1 MPVRLTEIRRNGMKS
16 GYVTLLGRP
25 NVGKSTLMN
34 RIIGQKVA
42 ITSDKPQTTRN
53 KIQTVY
59 TDERGQIIFLDTP
72 GMQKARNKLGEYMVD
87 VTNHSLGDADV
98 ILWIVEAS
106 DFIGGGDRSIASQL
120 KSVKKPVIIVINK
133 ADLLEDKK
141 ELLPIMARFSSLLP
155 GCEIVPVSARK
166 GNNCDELLKVIF
178 SFMPEGPMYFDEDT
192 VTDQPVKQ
200 IAAEMI
206 REKALRFLSEEI
218 PHGVAVVIDKFAW
231 RDDGMYDV
239 AATIVCEKESHK
251 GIIIGKG
258 GSMLK
263 RIATA
268 AREDIEELTGEKV
281 NLQVWV
287 KVKESWRDSNIQLK
301 NFGYDCTSIK

>member
-1 MPVRLTEIRRNGMKS
+1 MKS
-16 GYVTLLGRP
+16 GYVTFLGRP

-59 TDERGQIIFLDTP
+59 TDDRGQIIFLDTP

-87 VTNHSLGDADV
+87 VTNHSIGDCDV
-98 ILWIVEAS
+98 ILWLVEA
-106 DFIGGGDRSIASQL
+106 DTFIGGGDRSIASQL
-120 KSVKKPVIIVINK
+120 KNVNKPVIIVVNK
-133 ADLLEDKK
+133 ADLLKDKK
-141 ELLPIMARFSSLLP
+141 ELLPIMAKFNELLP
-155 GCEIVPVSARK
+155 GCEIVPVSAEK
-166 GNNCDELLKVIF
+166 GSNCDELLKVIF

-206 REKALRFLSEEI
+206 REKALRFMSEEI
-218 PHGVAVVIDKFAW
+218 PHGIAVVIDRFEW

-239 AATIVCEKESHK
+239 DATIVCEKESHK

-263 RIATA
+263 HIATA
-268 AREDIEELTGEKV
+268 ARKDIEELTGEKV
-281 NLQVWV
+281 NLKVWV

>member
-1 MPVRLTEIRRNGMKS
+1 MKS

-34 RIIGQKVA
+34 KIIGQKIA

-53 KIQTVY
+53 KIQAVY

-87 VTNHSLGDADV
+87 VTNHSIGDADV
-98 ILWIVEAS
+98 ILWVVEAS

-120 KSVKKPVIIVINK
+120 KDVKKPVVIVINK
-133 ADLLEDKK
+133 ADLLQDKK
-141 ELLPIMARFSSLLP
+141 ELLPIIAKFNDLLP
-155 GCEIVPVSARK
+155 GCEIVPVSAEK
-166 GNNCDELLKVIF
+166 GSNCDELIKVIF

-192 VTDQPVKQ
+192 VTNQPVKQ

-206 REKALRFLSEEI
+206 REKALRYMSEEI
-218 PHGVAVVIDKFAW
+218 PHGVAVVIDRFGW

-239 AATIVCEKESHK
+239 DATIVCEKDSHK

-263 RIATA
+263 RIASS
-268 AREDIEELTGEKV
+268 ARIDIEELTGEKV
-281 NLQVWV
+281 NLKVWV
-287 KVKESWRDSNIQLK
+287 KVKENWRDNNIQIK
-301 NFGYDCTSIK
+301 NFGYDPKNM

>member
-1 MPVRLTEIRRNGMKS
+1 MKS

-53 KIQTVY
+53 RIQTVY
-59 TDERGQIIFLDTP
+59 TDERGQIVFLDTP
-72 GMQKARNKLGEYMVD
+72 GMQKARNRLGEYMID
-87 VTNHSLGDADV
+87 VTNHSIADADV
-98 ILWIVEAS
+98 ILWVVEAS
-106 DFIGGGDRSIASQL
+106 GFIGGGDRSIASQL
-120 KSVKKPVIIVINK
+120 RNVNKPVVIVINK
-133 ADLLEDKK
+133 ADILQDKK
-141 ELLPIMARFSSLLP
+141 ELLPIIAKFNDLLP
-155 GCEIVPVSARK
+155 GCEIVPISAEK
-166 GNNCDELLKVIF
+166 GSNCDELLNVIF

-206 REKALRFLSEEI
+206 REKALRFISEEI
-218 PHGVAVVIDKFAW
+218 PHGVAVMIDRFEW
-231 RDDGMYDV
+231 RDDGIYDV
-239 AATIVCEKESHK
+239 DATIVCEKESHK

-263 RIATA
+263 RVATA
-268 AREDIEELTGEKV
+268 ARIDIEELTGEKV
-281 NLQVWV
+281 NLKIWV
-287 KVKESWRDSNIQLK
+287 KVRENWRDSNIQLK
-301 NFGYDCTSIK
+301 NFGYESRNII